1 MTRPIPP
8 FAQSKAMTEIN
19 TSWPRVQFAAA
30 AAALAFPVAGLATL
44 LPAGLLGSAPVG
56 ALLAF
61 AIGSAIAY
69 ARLKTDYPH
78 GSLGLCNVVTLA
90 RAAMAAVLCV
100 PLLDPAFM
108 ARSAHTDW
116 ILMGVALFALSLD
129 GVDGWLARR
138 SGLSSRFGA
147 RFDMEVDSALGLI
160 LALLVLQAD
169 KAGAWV
175 LLLGTMRYIFVA
187 AGWFLPW
194 LNADL
199 PESMRRKT
207 ICVVQIGSLVV
218 LMAPIVTQPLSAV
231 IAAVAAALLVWS
243 FAVDARWLSRHRP

>member
-1 MTRPIPP
+1 
-8 FAQSKAMTEIN
+8 MTETN

-30 AAALAFPVAGLATL
+30 AAALAFPVAGLSAL
-44 LPAGLLGSAPVG
+44 LPAGLLGVAPIG

-108 ARSAHTDW
+108 ARSAGTDW
-116 ILMGVALFALSLD
+116 LLMGVALFALSLD
-129 GVDGWLARR
+129 GIDGWLARR

-147 RFDMEVDSALGLI
+147 RFDMEVDAALGLI

-187 AGWFLPW
+187 AGWLLPW
-194 LNADL
+194 LKGEL
-199 PESMRRKT
+199 PGSMRRKT

-218 LMAPIVTQPLSAV
+218 LMAPIVTPPLSMA
-231 IAAVAAALLVWS
+231 IAAVATALLFWS
-243 FAVDARWLSRHRP
+243 FAIDIRWLSRHRP